1 MKILNLLLIFTFF
14 YGFGQ
19 NQNTDPVKD
28 ISEDACQCISQ
39 INTDNSTKNKAIKNC
54 IASSI
59 VKNLKTEVNNDKDHT
74 TEIQIESKAYNQ
86 IESYLVENCAALK
99 QLSFAENKKF
109 KHATSNNVLAQ
120 LAYDDGIE
128 YLEQN
133 EFDNAIMKF
142 KKAIEIDP
150 NFAFAWD
157 NLGVAFRKTNQY
169 EAAIK
174 AYKKS
179 LAINPNG
186 RLPLINIAVT
196 YNLNKEYEK
205 AISYYKKFIA
215 VYQEDPEGY
224 TDLD

>member
-99 QLSFAENKKF
+99 QLSFAENKKLRWMLIYSGFAYVMFQSIFWFYQPYF
-109 KHATSNNVLAQ
+109 KLTGVELIYFGFIFA
-120 LAYDDGIE
+120 IF
-128 YLEQN
+128 QN
-133 EFDNAIMKF
+133 
-142 KKAIEIDP
+142 
-150 NFAFAWD
+150 
-157 NLGVAFRKTNQY
+157 L
-169 EAAIK
+169 
-174 AYKKS
+174 
-179 LAINPNG
+179 L
-186 RLPLINIAVT
+186 
-196 YNLNKEYEK
+196 
-205 AISYYKKFIA
+205 
-215 VYQEDPEGY
+215 
-224 TDLD
+224 